1 MNSNRQAIIVVA
13 LSLSCVLSVA
23 RVRDLRVLRVCVY
36 FTGSFASRQFYR
48 LLTVSGKFIK
58 GELFGLLNQCTS
70 DFCSFNIGHLKLPF
84 KIPCSSSA
92 KLIFIPSSEFKKLF
106 LQK

>member
-23 RVRDLRVLRVCVY
+23 RVRDLRVSRVY
-36 FTGSFASRQFYR
+36 FTGSVASRQFYR

-58 GELFGLLNQCTS
+58 GELFGFLNSALQ
-70 DFCSFNIGHLKLPF
+70 IPVHLPLE
-84 KIPCSSSA
+84 I
-92 KLIFIPSSEFKKLF
+92 
-106 LQK
+106 